1 MPKRSGLSTTNI
13 AGNTCRAVLSA
24 IHASCIR
31 CARNTIAVAPQLPK
45 GLCTDSESPL
55 LAIKKFSCLTPLTG
69 HQRSPRTVFLRIAE
83 HRFATSARRSDGKRG
98 ARWAVETVQR
108 RHDRATKALDASR
121 SDAELGLQQVVDR
134 LRIGLAARRLH
145 HLANEPAD
153 QLRLGFRLRDL
164 VRIAGDD
171 VVDHL
176 FDRA

>member
-1 MPKRSGLSTTNI
+1 MPKRSALSITNI
-13 AGNTCRAVLSA
+13 AGNTCSAALSA
-24 IHASCIR
+24 IHASRIR

-45 GLCTDSESPL
+45 GVCTDSESPL
-55 LAIKKFSCLTPLTG
+55 LAIKKFSCLTPLG
-69 HQRSPRTVFLRIAE
+69 PQQRSPRTVFLRIAE
-83 HRFATSARRSDGKRG
+83 HRFATSARRSDGERG
-98 ARWAVETVQR
+98 ARWAVETIQL
-108 RHDRATKALDASR
+108 RHDRAAKALDASR

-145 HLANEPAD
+145 HLAHEPAD